1 MDFYICKSN
10 IKMDIIYYS
19 NYCKHSQKL
28 LQYLVKH
35 GFNQSLNCVCIDQ
48 RTKDPNTGQTYLIV
62 DRGTKVL
69 FPPNIESVPALLL
82 ITDKY
87 RVLLGEDIYR
97 HFQPIV
103 ANQNNLATGNN
114 GEPTGFMLSNMTSS
128 GLNVVS
134 EQYTYYNMTPD
145 ELSSKGRGGRRQM
158 HNYVPATLDTYQIPT
173 PEETYKADK
182 IGEVSMDSLQQKRNQ
197 EVLDAKTPISVSLD
211 SAMSNTNVYTPK
223 GPPQGPPSVQFSGP
237 NVQTYNIGLQPPPY
251 ASQQTSVYGQGT
263 GFSNHRNPQNSFFVN
278 I

>member
-1 MDFYICKSN
+1 MDVV
-10 IKMDIIYYS
+10 YYS

-35 GFNQSLNCVCIDQ
+35 GFKELLNFLCIDQ
-48 RTKDPNTGQTYLIV
+48 RMKDPTSGQVYLV
-62 DRGTKVL
+62 LDRGTKVL
-69 FPPNIESVPALLL
+69 LPPNIESVPALLL
-82 ITDKY
+82 ATDKY
-87 RVLLGEDIYR
+87 RVLFGEDIYR

-114 GEPTGFMLSNMTSS
+114 GEPTGFVLSGASSS

-158 HNYVPATLDTYQIPT
+158 HNYVPATLDTYKIPT

-197 EVLDAKTPISVSLD
+197 EVLETKTPMSTSID
-211 SAMSNTNVYTPK
+211 SAVSNQSNPVYT
-223 GPPQGPPSVQFSGP
+223 PQGPPPGGPPQAQVPFSG
-237 NVQTYNIGLQPPPY
+237 VQTYNIGLQPPPY
-251 ASQQTSVYGQGT
+251 MSQQTAVYGQGS
-263 GFSNHRNPQNSFFVN
+263 GFSNNRNQQNSYFVN

>member
-1 MDFYICKSN
+1 MDV
-10 IKMDIIYYS
+10 IYYS

-35 GFNQSLNCVCIDQ
+35 GFNQSINCLCIDK
-48 RTKDPNTGQTYLIV
+48 RAKDPNTGQTYLV
-62 DRGTKVL
+62 LDRGTKVL
-69 FPPNIESVPALLL
+69 FPPNIDSVPALLL
-82 ITDKY
+82 VTDKY

-97 HFQPIV
+97 HFNPISEK
-103 ANQNNLATGNN
+103 QNNLATGNN
-114 GEPTGFMLSNMTSS
+114 GEPAGFLLSNMSS
-128 GLNVVS
+128 GGLNVVS

-158 HNYVPATLDTYQIPT
+158 HNYVPATLDTYQIAT

-197 EVLDAKTPISVSLD
+197 EVLDAKTPLTASLD
-211 SAMSNTNVYTPK
+211 SAMSNQNVYAPM
-223 GPPQGPPSVQFSGP
+223 GPPPGGPPTVQFSGP
-237 NVQTYNIGLQPPPY
+237 NVQTYNTGLQPPPY
-251 ASQQTSVYGQGT
+251 MSQQTAVYGQGS
-263 GFSNHRNPQNSFFVN
+263 GFSNNRNQQNSYFVN

>member
-1 MDFYICKSN
+1 MDVL
-10 IKMDIIYYS
+10 YYS

-35 GFNQSLNCVCIDQ
+35 GFNQTLNCLCIDQ
-48 RTKDPNTGQTYLIV
+48 RTKDPTTGQTYLV
-62 DRGTKVL
+62 LDRGTKVL
-69 FPPNIESVPALLL
+69 FPPNIDSVPALLL

-87 RVLLGEDIYR
+87 RVVQGEDIYR

-114 GEPTGFMLSNMTSS
+114 GEPSGFHLSNMSLGS
-128 GLNVVS
+128 LNVVS

-145 ELSSKGRGGRRQM
+145 ELSSKGRGGQRQM
-158 HNYVPATLDTYQIPT
+158 HNYVPATLDTYTIPT

-197 EVLDAKTPISVSLD
+197 EVLDTKTQVSMSLD
-211 SAMSNTNVYTPK
+211 SAVSNQQKMVYAPS
-223 GPPQGPPSVQFSGP
+223 GPNSAPPSVQFSGP
-237 NVQTYNIGLQPPPY
+237 NVQTYNTGLQPPPY
-251 ASQQTSVYGQGT
+251 MSQQTANYGQGS

>member
-1 MDFYICKSN
+1 MDVV
-10 IKMDIIYYS
+10 YYS

-35 GFNQSLNCVCIDQ
+35 GFNQSLNFLCIDQ
-48 RTKDPNTGQTYLIV
+48 RTKDPTSGQVYLIL
-62 DRGTKVL
+62 DRGTKVML
-69 FPPNIESVPALLL
+69 PPNIDSVPALLL
-82 ITDKY
+82 VTDKY
-87 RVLLGEDIYR
+87 RVLQGEDIYR

-103 ANQNNLATGNN
+103 ANQNNLATGDN
-114 GEPTGFMLSNMTSS
+114 GEPMGFVLSGASSS

-158 HNYVPATLDTYQIPT
+158 HNYVPATLDTYKIPT

-197 EVLDAKTPISVSLD
+197 EVLEAKSPMATSID
-211 SAMSNTNVYTPK
+211 SAVSNQSNPVYTPM
-223 GPPQGPPSVQFSGP
+223 GPPAGAPPSVQFANPG
-237 NVQTYNIGLQPPPY
+237 VQTYNVGLQPPPY
-251 ASQQTSVYGQGT
+251 MSQQTAVYGKGS
-263 GFSNHRNPQNSFFVN
+263 GFSNHRNQQNSYFVN

>member
-1 MDFYICKSN
+1 MDVV
-10 IKMDIIYYS
+10 YYS

-35 GFNQSLNCVCIDQ
+35 GFNQSLNFLCIDQ
-48 RTKDPNTGQTYLIV
+48 RSRDPNTGQMYLV
-62 DRGTKVL
+62 LDKGTKVL
-69 FPPNIESVPALLL
+69 LPPNIDSVPALLL
-82 ITDKY
+82 VTDKY
-87 RVLLGEDIYR
+87 RVVLGEDIYR

-114 GEPTGFMLSNMTSS
+114 GEPTGFVLNGASSS

-158 HNYVPATLDTYQIPT
+158 HNYVPATLDTYKIPT
-173 PEETYKADK
+173 PEETYKSDK

-197 EVLDAKTPISVSLD
+197 EVLDSKPPMSASLD
-211 SAMSNTNVYTPK
+211 SAMMSNQPKMVYAPM
-223 GPPQGPPSVQFSGP
+223 GPPAGAPPSVQFSNQG
-237 NVQTYNIGLQPPPY
+237 VQTYNIGLQPPPY
-251 ASQQTSVYGQGT
+251 ASQQTAVYGQT
-263 GFSNHRNPQNSFFVN
+263 AGFSNHRNPSQNSYFVN

>member
-1 MDFYICKSN
+1 MDVV
-10 IKMDIIYYS
+10 YYS

-35 GFNQSLNCVCIDQ
+35 GFNQTLNCICVDQ
-48 RTKDPNTGQTYLIV
+48 RKKDANSGQTYLV
-62 DRGTKVL
+62 LDRGTKVIL
-69 FPPNIESVPALLL
+69 PPNIDSVPALLL
-82 ITDKY
+82 VTDKY
-87 RVLLGEDIYR
+87 RVLFGEDIYT
-97 HFQPIV
+97 HFRPIV
-103 ANQNNLATGNN
+103 TNQNNLATGNN
-114 GEPTGFMLSNMTSS
+114 GEPSGFVLSGASS
-128 GLNVVS
+128 GGLNVVS

-158 HNYVPATLDTYQIPT
+158 HNYVPATLDTYKIPT

-211 SAMSNTNVYTPK
+211 SAVSNSQNPVYTP
-223 GPPQGPPSVQFSGP
+223 QGGHPAQVPYSG
-237 NVQTYNIGLQPPPY
+237 VQTYNVGLQPPPY
-251 ASQQTSVYGQGT
+251 MSQQTAVYGQQS
-263 GFSNHRNPQNSFFVN
+263 GFSNNRNPQNSYFVN